1 MMPLEII
8 RILSGP
14 CAEVEK
20 QLNELM
26 EHYAIANFAFSE
38 NGANVTASALLVRRQ
53 PGSQVQVPQLHMGGK
68 AGRFN

>member
-1 MMPLEII
+1 MIPLEMI

-14 CAEVEK
+14 CEVVEK

-38 NGANVTASALLVRRQ
+38 KGETVTASVLLVRRQ
-53 PGSQVQVPQLHMGGK
+53 PGGQVQVPQLHMSGK
-68 AGRFN
+68 PGRFN